1 MLEAQRFAFEKM
13 EIALEKARSIV
24 AEVKL
29 DEAKLAP
36 AIQEIQDMED
46 LTEENK
52 TFLSNLMRKS
62 MLLQVETKAAIDSEA
77 IITMHE
83 QIIFGQKQLLLSQE
97 KANLAIASANQLA
110 LADSN

>member
-1 MLEAQRFAFEKM
+1 
-13 EIALEKARSIV
+13 
-24 AEVKL
+24 
-29 DEAKLAP
+29 
-36 AIQEIQDMED
+36 MED

-83 QIIFGQKQLLLSQE
+83 QIIFGQNNFFSRRRRQTLLSRAPINWHSRTPI
-97 KANLAIASANQLA
+97 KSLRGTPRSAWRPPQRPPHRPW
-110 LADSN
+110 